1 MNWLYIFKFLTCY
14 VLDFLV
20 SFPILTNI
28 KGGRILDLP
37 CWQFDNFR
45 INVFFFSHLP
55 FNHCNANQ
63 RSFFLFENFYLKV
76 TLVHRNWNIV
86 WKQKVNCC
94 QIFDFNIKIN
104 ELLYAISQRRTILE
118 SKCKGRVFRTASNI
132 YGGAFFGNS

>member
-94 QIFDFNIKIN
+94 QTFDFNIKIN